1 MDGMEREVEMIS
13 ILGFR
18 LTDYEGSLF
27 IRECF
32 VSLIGQL
39 VKGGAM
45 MRMPSTRTARS
56 NYIFLQKKLTAA
68 GSANIM

>member
-1 MDGMEREVEMIS
+1 MEREVEMIS

-27 IRECF
+27 IRGCF

-39 VKGGAM
+39 VSKGAM
-45 MRMPSTRTARS
+45 MRMMASTRTARS